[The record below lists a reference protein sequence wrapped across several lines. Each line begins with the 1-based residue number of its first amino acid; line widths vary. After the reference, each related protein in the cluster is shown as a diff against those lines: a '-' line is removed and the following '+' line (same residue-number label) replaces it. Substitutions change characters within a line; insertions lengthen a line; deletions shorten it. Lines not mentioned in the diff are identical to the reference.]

1 MGFRNRDCEW
11 LEMPTETGVHH
22 TGLLLGNS
30 PDCEVA
36 REQLRLLPPSRPT
49 APRPPCNQLRS
60 FWSRPRPHP
69 STRQDTTTE
78 EAGET
83 GEVLKGSTH
92 TPASSFPSLV
102 EKHLPRGVG
111 TPRLGRH
118 RWLGLWG
125 LVEEGSGSGCGRS
138 QWRAGGYGRGRR
150 GRGLGSGRG

>member
-11 LEMPTETGVHH
+11 LEMPTQRPESVLVCSWATPG
-22 TGLLLGNS
+22 
-30 PDCEVA
+30 CEVA
-36 REQLRLLPPSRPT
+36 REQLRLLPPARPT
-49 APRPPCNQLRS
+49 SPRPPCNQLRS

-69 STRQDTTTE
+69 STGQDTTAE
-78 EAGET
+78 EAGKT

-92 TPASSFPSLV
+92 TPASFPSLV
-102 EKHLPRGVG
+102 EKHLPRRVG

-125 LVEEGSGSGCGRS
+125 LVEEGSCSGCGRS

-150 GRGLGSGRG
+150 GRGLGSSRG

>member
-1 MGFRNRDCEW
+1 MVRNAHRDRSPYW
-11 LEMPTETGVHH
+11 FAPGQP
-22 TGLLLGNS
+22 LLV
-30 PDCEVA
+30 VA
-36 REQLRLLPPSRPT
+36 REQLRLLPPSGPT

-60 FWSRPRPHP
+60 FWSWPRPYP
-69 STRQDTTTE
+69 PRRQDTTAE
-78 EAGET
+78 EAGKT

-92 TPASSFPSLV
+92 TPASFPSLV
-102 EKHLPRGVG
+102 EKHLPRRVG

-125 LVEEGSGSGCGRS
+125 LVEEGSCSGCGRS